1 MTHRTLPQIFI
12 AFFNRIVQNEWN
24 GLPNHTRE
32 SKSMATFKRN
42 ILSFIKD
49 N

>member
-24 GLPNHTRE
+24 GLPNHTRVKKYLQLLKE
-32 SKSMATFKRN
+32 IF
-42 ILSFIKD
+42 
-49 N
+49 